1 MLAINHHKIIKND
14 NLEKKLAELR
24 AKIRVAKA
32 IGKRDAA
39 AKYELEKAGVLKP
52 EPKPE
57 ETTEA

>member
-39 AKYELEKAGVLKP
+39 AKYELELAELELEKRRLLQL
-52 EPKPE
+52 
-57 ETTEA
+57 

>member
-24 AKIRVAKA
+24 AKIRVAKV

-39 AKYELEKAGVLKP
+39 AKYELELAELELEKCRLLQL
-52 EPKPE
+52 
-57 ETTEA
+57 